1 MRLALLACLLLLIQG
16 CSDAPAENVKAAKRA
31 ARIESADAALSKIPP
46 IRSYR
51 YDSGQLLVF
60 EIPFKDSDGLL
71 ETHRCLVWRDAEFK
85 SASLSCPH
93 ESPDFLPDI
102 Q

>member
-1 MRLALLACLLLLIQG
+1 MRFLAFACLLLMG
-16 CSDAPAENVKAAKRA
+16 CSQEPVENARAAKKAARM
-31 ARIESADAALSKIPP
+31 ESAERALSATPP
-46 IRSYR
+46 MRTYR
-51 YDSGQLLVF
+51 YESGQLLVL
-60 EIPFKDSDGLL
+60 EIPFKDSSGEL

-85 SASLSCPH
+85 SSSLSCPH